1 MTLHAV
7 FMVKTCKSTNST
19 IPDCQKFTYNLGF
32 VCLIEIAASFM
43 KWGCQAGMQ
52 EKKTVQRVVMQKK
65 DAYYFFNWQSFMLR
79 KYQCCRH
86 FKTIE
91 FLIKI
96 IDRILNY
103 RKNFRYKNLSNFIL
117 IATSTPENCFYIQP
131 PTHQPWIILCL
142 PQKLLWWYLI
152 H

>member
-1 MTLHAV
+1 MYIFTEDKYIEFYFSLDDWSYNKWLFNPPNHAAEFSQLFSISISQLLFQRGEV
-7 FMVKTCKSTNST
+7 AGRFNLC
-19 IPDCQKFTYNLGF
+19 FTSRRPGF
-32 VCLIEIAASFM
+32 KL
-43 KWGCQAGMQ
+43 
-52 EKKTVQRVVMQKK
+52 
-65 DAYYFFNWQSFMLR
+65 
-79 KYQCCRH
+79 RH